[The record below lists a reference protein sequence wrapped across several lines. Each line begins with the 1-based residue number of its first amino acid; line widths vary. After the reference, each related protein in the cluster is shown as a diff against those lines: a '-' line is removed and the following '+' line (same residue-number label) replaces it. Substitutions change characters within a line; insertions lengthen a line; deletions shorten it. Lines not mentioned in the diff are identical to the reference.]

1 MNILSLRPG
10 EPFSCKLTVTSYHP
24 GPVGGGLLI
33 GTDECGVSRRA
44 AAADHLMP
52 RPAIKGEVWRI
63 SGRQKFSERHNSAY
77 IEAEVALP
85 MPIEGE
91 AIIRY
96 LADSPSFPGVGIA
109 TAQRLRNGLGLDGLY
124 AAIREKDYE
133 RLSSVVDPTIA
144 VTIVNAADLLHEEI
158 ATLSDLDKAG
168 IDARTAGLAFS
179 IWGRD
184 AASKLEAQPY
194 SLRLVL
200 PWRQVDQR
208 ALRLGVHATDERRLL
223 ALVEEAFA
231 ARFRAGHTAC
241 TKEELSASFRR
252 YAGNAASAAAPQAI
266 ESAIERSTIIVHSN
280 GLLQSRAAW
289 WMEREV
295 ERLLLDRLS
304 PSPST
309 KCSLAAEIAVAEVT
323 ATNRFPLNEQQVNAV
338 HMVMSSRVSALA
350 GGAGTGKTTTLQ
362 AIIRAVGHRL
372 RLQGHSVHA
381 ADNCVQVAVAGR
393 AARRIT
399 QATGAPAMT
408 LARLIQELEGGLR
421 NMSGGVVIADETSM
435 FDLVQL
441 YRLLTLL
448 PDDTDLLFSGDPS
461 QLPSIGPG
469 QVFRSMLEGK
479 RIPRVVLHQVH
490 RQDEAT
496 GIPAIA
502 AAIREGMVPDLP
514 LFDPSNPMADGV
526 FIAPTDGLRGGVAK
540 ATFSTFASIA
550 GPVPV
555 RGAASKLHAKDV
567 QVLCP
572 TKNGLVG
579 TKELNRQIEDVY
591 MSRQLRAERW
601 GLSVGSKVLWLKND
615 YRKAPLRNDDGSIK
629 VHPRT
634 GVPIYA
640 GLMNGSLGVVA
651 RHSNSISIEENKPG
665 SWVDFDDGTGDWIY
679 ESDLQNLTHGW
690 AITVHKAQGSAFERV
705 VLPVSRNRLLDR
717 SMVYTAVTRAVQTC
731 VLVGDISFLRQTVAA
746 EPRAFG
752 RRTCLSL

>member
-1 MNILSLRPG
+1 MNVLSLRPA
-10 EPFSCKLTVTSYHP
+10 EPFTCKLTVTSYHP

-33 GTDECGVSRRA
+33 GTDERGVSRRA

-52 RPAIKGEVWRI
+52 RPAIKGEVWRV
-63 SGRQKFSERHNSAY
+63 SGRQMFSERHNSAY

-109 TAQRLRNGLGLDGLY
+109 IALRLRNGLGLEGLY

-133 RLSSVVDPTIA
+133 RLASVVDPKIA
-144 VTIVNAADLLHEEI
+144 VTIINAADLLHDEI
-158 ATLSDLDKAG
+158 ASLSELEKAG

-179 IWGRD
+179 IWGRG
-184 AASKLEAQPY
+184 AASKLEEQPY

-200 PWRQVDQR
+200 PWKQVDQR
-208 ALRLGVHATDERRLL
+208 ALRIGVHATDDRRLL

-231 ARFRAGHTAC
+231 ARLRAGHTAC

-252 YAGNAASAAAPQAI
+252 YAGNAAGNAAPQAI
-266 ESAIERSTIIVHSN
+266 EKAIEQSKIIVHPT

-295 ERLLLDRLS
+295 ERLLLGRLS

-309 KCSLAAEIAVAEVT
+309 HCSLAAELAVAEVA
-323 ATNRFPLNEQQVNAV
+323 ATNSFPLNDLQVRAV
-338 HMVMSSRVSALA
+338 DMVMSSRVSALA

-372 RLQGHSVHA
+372 RIKEHSVHA
-381 ADNCVQVAVAGR
+381 ADSCVQVAVAGR

-399 QATGAPAMT
+399 EATGAPAMT
-408 LARLIQELEGGLR
+408 LARLIQELESGMR
-421 NMSGGVVIADETSM
+421 NMSGGIVIADETSM
-435 FDLVQL
+435 FDLIQL

-479 RIPRVVLHQVH
+479 LIPRVELLRVH
-490 RQDEAT
+490 RQDEST
-496 GIPAIA
+496 GIPDIA
-502 AAIREGMVPDLP
+502 ASIREGVLPNLP
-514 LFDPSNPMADGV
+514 LFDASNPMAPGV
-526 FIAPTDGLRGGVAK
+526 FILPTDGYRGSVAK
-540 ATFSTFASIA
+540 ATFSTFASIV

-555 RGAASKLHAKDV
+555 RGATSKLHVKDV

-572 TKNGLVG
+572 TKNGMVG
-579 TKELNRQIEDVY
+579 TKELNKQIEDVY

-665 SWVDFDDGTGDWIY
+665 SWVDFDDGTGDWVY

-705 VLPVSRNRLLDR
+705 VVPVSRNRLLDR

-731 VLVGDISFLRQTVAA
+731 VLVGDINFLRQTVAA